1 MAGNPEDVKKKLEA
15 LVGHEIPA
23 EAAQLKFLR
32 YPAGAYDYS
41 DGYVASIS
49 IFFPGLGCDNTRLLD
64 ASGGSSTGADGKRV
78 FRLSHFVCLPQHRLL
93 VAPVNVLA
101 TPSSTGPFFV
111 TTTHTLVDPND
122 ILKSDVEITVFGWDP
137 TGAPAPNLGFHW
149 RVRVQSA
156 IIIL

>member
-1 MAGNPEDVKKKLEA
+1 
-15 LVGHEIPA
+15 
-23 EAAQLKFLR
+23 
-32 YPAGAYDYS
+32 
-41 DGYVASIS
+41 
-49 IFFPGLGCDNTRLLD
+49 
-64 ASGGSSTGADGKRV
+64 
-78 FRLSHFVCLPQHRLL
+78 
-93 VAPVNVLA
+93 VNVLA

-156 IIIL
+156 VIIL